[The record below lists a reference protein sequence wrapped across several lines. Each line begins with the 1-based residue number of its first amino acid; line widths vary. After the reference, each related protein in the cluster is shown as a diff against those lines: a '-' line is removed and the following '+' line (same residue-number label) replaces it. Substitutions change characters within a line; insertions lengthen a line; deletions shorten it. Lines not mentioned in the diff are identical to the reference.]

1 MLEKVDDGSMGFT
14 PAVQL
19 SFLNKKEQKWSLDA
33 CTGYAKRHGLFQC
46 NEMVC
51 THTLYHEAWAG
62 NLPIGIMELPEA
74 VKRKHRIN
82 IWRQEALQSTGSGF
96 ESQREYLKYRG
107 NHWIF
112 VKKEGKIE

>member
-1 MLEKVDDGSMGFT
+1 MDDGSMGFT

-19 SFLNKKEQKWSLDA
+19 SYLNKKEQKWSLDA

-82 IWRQEALQSTGSGF
+82 IWRQEATPKH
-96 ESQREYLKYRG
+96 R
-107 NHWIF
+107 
-112 VKKEGKIE
+112 

>member
-19 SFLNKKEQKWSLDA
+19 SYQNKKEQKWSLDA

-74 VKRKHRIN
+74 VKR
-82 IWRQEALQSTGSGF
+82 STGLIFGDRKHSKAPVVGL
-96 ESQREYLKYRG
+96 SPKG
-107 NHWIF
+107 NI
-112 VKKEGKIE
+112 